1 MKLLFISLLI
11 SFLHWAHLS
20 AEEILVTCQINKHI
34 THYGG
39 LKGVNEPELV
49 LEGNSIDSLYQK
61 KEFIK
66 IDFDKKKLIDSSF
79 NFQTKFSEIHFFEE
93 PFAKISGDFAII
105 HDENIDPKISGDFR
119 DKIRLFRLTG
129 ELIYVT
135 DVNPLSDFYSDNGIK
150 YIGFK
155 ITRIYDCIKDTKKF

>member
-79 NFQTKFSEIHFFEE
+79 NFRTKFSEIYFFDE
-93 PFAKISGDFAII
+93 PFANISGDFAVI
-105 HDENIDPKISGDFR
+105 HNVLGSWNQILL
-119 DKIRLFRLTG
+119 LFTMFWGPGSRFCCYLQC
-129 ELIYVT
+129 
-135 DVNPLSDFYSDNGIK
+135 F
-150 YIGFK
+150 
-155 ITRIYDCIKDTKKF
+155 

>member
-11 SFLHWAHLS
+11 SFLHWTHLYT
-20 AEEILVTCQINKHI
+20 EEILVTCQIKKHI
-34 THYGG
+34 TTHGG
-39 LKGVNEPELV
+39 LKIMEPETV
-49 LEGNSIDSLYQK
+49 LTGKSIPSDYQK

-66 IDFDKKKLIDSSF
+66 IDFENKKLIDSSF
-79 NFQTKFSEIHFFEE
+79 NFRTKFSEIYFFEE

-105 HDENIDPKISGDFR
+105 HNENIDPKISGDFR

-129 ELIYVT
+129 ELTYVT
-135 DVNPLSDFYSDNGIK
+135 DVNPLSDFHSDNGIK